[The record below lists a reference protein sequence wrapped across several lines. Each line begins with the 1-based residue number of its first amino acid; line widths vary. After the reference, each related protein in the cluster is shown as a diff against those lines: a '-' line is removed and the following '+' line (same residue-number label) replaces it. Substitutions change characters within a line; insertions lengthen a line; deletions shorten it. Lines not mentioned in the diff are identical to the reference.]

1 MKSRVGIWLLAG
13 LLGGSLL
20 SAGCRNRNDNA
31 SGKKDGGQVATAE
44 KTNSPSSSSYVVVAT
59 VSRPDDKYDWP
70 HRVEVHET
78 YKLAAGATVDV
89 SRFNG
94 RIVIETA
101 EGDEADLYLVR
112 SSNEKDTFKQRKL
125 IVDHS
130 PEKLAL
136 RMERANRSIMF
147 EIFSDHDQERQR
159 LILRLP
165 RKVDLNI
172 ESASGRM
179 KVGEVDG
186 EISIENVSG
195 QIELAR
201 ASEGTKI
208 ESVNGHVTAQVSG
221 LKEQGLKIEGVNGRV
236 TLQVAGDLNAD
247 LEISGVNGR
256 IEFDLPNFKPSGEPQ
271 RGHVEGQI
279 GKGGSP
285 LEISG
290 VNGGVWVG
298 AVGKG
303 PNMAKPEA
311 AAEVKTVDKKL
322 NGVGVVVKKK

>member
-1 MKSRVGIWLLAG
+1 MAV
-13 LLGGSLL
+13 LLGGGLL
-20 SAGCRNRNDNA
+20 AAGCRNRSNNA
-31 SGKKDGGQVATAE
+31 SGKKDGIQVASTE
-44 KTNSPSSSSYVVVAT
+44 KTNSSSSYVVVET

-78 YKLAAGATVDV
+78 YKLASGATVDV

-94 RIVIETA
+94 RIEIETA

-112 SSNEKDTFKQRKL
+112 SSNEKDAFKQRKL

-136 RMERANRSIMF
+136 RMERANRSVMF
-147 EIFSDHDQERQR
+147 EIFSDHDPERQR

-172 ESASGRM
+172 ENASGRM

-208 ESVNGHVTAQVSG
+208 EGVNGQVTAQVSG
-221 LKEQGLKIEGVNGRV
+221 LKEQGLKIEGINGRV
-236 TLQVAGDLNAD
+236 TLQIASDLNAD
-247 LEISGVNGR
+247 LEIDGVNGR
-256 IEFDLPNFKPSGEPQ
+256 IEFEMPNFKPSGEPE
-271 RGHVEGQI
+271 RGHVEGKI

-290 VNGGVWVG
+290 VNGRVWLG
-298 AVGKG
+298 AMGKAPTTG
-303 PNMAKPEA
+303 KVETT
-311 AAEVKTVDKKL
+311 AEVKTVDKKL
-322 NGVGVVVKKK
+322 TGVGVVVKKK